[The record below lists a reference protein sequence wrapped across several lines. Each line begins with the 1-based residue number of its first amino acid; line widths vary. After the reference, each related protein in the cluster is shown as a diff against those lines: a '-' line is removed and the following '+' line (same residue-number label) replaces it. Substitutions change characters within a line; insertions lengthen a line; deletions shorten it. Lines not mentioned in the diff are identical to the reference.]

1 MFAALSLTLWY
12 RKFLTAF
19 YYRIDEV
26 IARTSRFIDHKFD
39 RSRSLIYIYINR
51 DFNGHLESFQFQDKF
66 TSQNFISHSST
77 RTQTEQL
84 ERLKIEYF
92 LFRVIFLWE
101 VDATQSWPAISHTFD
116 LMDSPGPFSIRRDA
130 GETPPPPLSPL
141 LFFPFFVPRIICP
154 LSRLFGN
161 NGDTLHS

>member
-66 TSQNFISHSST
+66 TSQKYFSFFDSDANGTTRAFEDWIFSLQGGFFMRSWHDTIVAGHISHVRSDGQPGAILYKKRCWRDPSS
-77 RTQTEQL
+77 
-84 ERLKIEYF
+84 
-92 LFRVIFLWE
+92 
-101 VDATQSWPAISHTFD
+101 SS
-116 LMDSPGPFSIRRDA
+116 FSTSVLPVLRA
-130 GETPPPPLSPL
+130 PYYLSIVSL
-141 LFFPFFVPRIICP
+141 VR
-154 LSRLFGN
+154 
-161 NGDTLHS
+161 

>member
-1 MFAALSLTLWY
+1 MISKILNCILLSNRCTQ
-12 RKFLTAF
+12 
-19 YYRIDEV
+19 IDEV

-92 LFRVIFLWE
+92 LFRVIFL
-101 VDATQSWPAISHTFD
+101 
-116 LMDSPGPFSIRRDA
+116 
-130 GETPPPPLSPL
+130 
-141 LFFPFFVPRIICP
+141 
-154 LSRLFGN
+154 
-161 NGDTLHS
+161 